1 MNPCAAVVFPVT
13 LKGLFRPHYMTWT
26 EQAKIETEAPEYL
39 RNVIRIIT
47 ETGLRVYKEL
57 ACMKKDQVDLA
68 NRVVFIADSKTPT
81 GVAEVPLTD
90 IAVEAFREQIK
101 LAGPGPWLFPSS
113 QNPTEHQV
121 DYKKSWRQTLKR
133 AGVPYFRLYDLRSTY
148 ATRLSAGGVA
158 DEWVTQMLRQTDAKV
173 FKKYSQMKLQMKR
186 EALAR
191 LNRQAGDTSGGDF
204 DTVTNP

>member
-1 MNPCAAVVFPVT
+1 MV
-13 LKGLFRPHYMTWT
+13 KGLFRPHYTTWS
-26 EQAKIETEAPEYL
+26 EQVNIERQAPAYL

-57 ACMKKDQVDLA
+57 ACMKKEQVDIA
-68 NRVVFIADSKTPT
+68 NKMVFISDSKTPT
-81 GVAEVPLTD
+81 GISEVPLTD
-90 IAVEAFREQIK
+90 FAAAAFQDQLD

-113 QNPTEHQV
+113 DSRNEHQQNF
-121 DYKKSWRQTLKR
+121 KKVWQRTLQR
-133 AGVPYFRLYDLRSTY
+133 AGVPHFRLYDLRSTY

-186 EALAR
+186 KALKR
-191 LNRQAGDTSGGDF
+191 LNRKAGDAVSRESFDTGGDE
-204 DTVTNP
+204 